1 MPFLNNRL
9 SRRFFL
15 KGASAATA
23 AGALALQAQAA
34 NADEAPKTAES
45 PAAAEETKGPRLTI
59 QRATITEDGMTVSYT
74 AHGLRELLTEGTTRS

>member
-23 AGALALQAQAA
+23 AGALALQTQAA

-59 QRATITEDGMTVSYT
+59 QRHHHRRRNDRQLHRARP
-74 AHGLRELLTEGTTRS
+74 A

>member
-45 PAAAEETKGPRLTI
+45 PAVCGAAPPHPARHHHRRRNDRQLH
-59 QRATITEDGMTVSYT
+59 RARP
-74 AHGLRELLTEGTTRS
+74 A